1 MVIRLIVCIFFKSLS
16 TIHCL
21 YEEVDITAKEL
32 LNTQVQIYL
41 LSCEGGIF
49 SAHALTLVGT
59 KVTPYK
65 GLTL

>member
-16 TIHCL
+16 NIHYL
-21 YEEVDITAKEL
+21 LGEVDITAEGL

-59 KVTPYK
+59 PIK
-65 GLTL
+65 G